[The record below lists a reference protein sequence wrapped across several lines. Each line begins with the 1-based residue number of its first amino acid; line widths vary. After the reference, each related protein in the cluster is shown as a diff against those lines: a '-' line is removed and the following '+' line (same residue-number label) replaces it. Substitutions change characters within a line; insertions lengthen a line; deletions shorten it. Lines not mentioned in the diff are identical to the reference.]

1 MRYLFLALVVLNIV
15 VFSYYSFLRQPAAS
29 QSVTQ
34 ARAQLIN
41 PVTAT
46 NVSNEL
52 PPMIG
57 TKK

>member
-15 VFSYYSFLRQPAAS
+15 VFGYYSFLSQPAES
-29 QSVTQ
+29 KSVAQ
-34 ARAQLIN
+34 ARTQLVN

>member
-1 MRYLFLALVVLNIV
+1 MRYLFLALVVLNII
-15 VFSYYSFLRQPAAS
+15 VFSYYSFLRQPAES
-29 QSVTQ
+29 QAIAQ

>member
-1 MRYLFLALVVLNIV
+1 MRYLFLALAALNIV
-15 VFSYYSFLRQPAAS
+15 VFSYYSFIRQPAES
-29 QSVTQ
+29 STVTQ
-34 ARAQLIN
+34 ARAQLVN
-41 PVTAT
+41 PVNAT

>member
-1 MRYLFLALVVLNIV
+1 MRYLFLALVILNIV
-15 VFSYYSFLRQPAAS
+15 TFSYYSFLRQPVES
-29 QSVTQ
+29 KSITQ

-41 PVTAT
+41 PMSAT

-57 TKK
+57 IKK